1 MKVAFLFPGQGV
13 GVEREGRAWCE
24 RSEAVRSL
32 LEVGARETGVSLEDQ
47 FARARR
53 GIMPTEILEPFHTA
67 ICLGV
72 EQGLLRRG
80 VRPDVV
86 TGHSLGEIP
95 ACASAGCCSPEEAVA
110 LAAVRGRLMAREAAL
125 RPGGM
130 IALNRTDRGTAEA
143 AVAYGRGSG
152 IADIAAHKAPDQWVV
167 SGEWPAL
174 RRLSTRFRG
183 TPVQVSGAWH
193 GGVLAGAQEEFRAA
207 ARNAIS
213 GQLRIP
219 FVSNRTGLAV
229 ERADELPDLLAEQL
243 TNPVQWVRVMET
255 LTGLGVTDLVIVGPG
270 RMLRGLIWFNL
281 GAGAVVHSTETLD
294 DLDRVGRALAR

>member
-24 RSEAVRSL
+24 RSAAVSRL

-53 GIMPTEILEPFHTA
+53 GIMPTEILQPFHTA

-72 EQGLLRRG
+72 EQELLRRG
-80 VRPDVV
+80 VRPDLV
-86 TGHSLGEIP
+86 TGHSLGEVA

-125 RPGGM
+125 KPGGM
-130 IALNRTDRGTAEA
+130 IALNRTDRETAGA
-143 AVAYGRGSG
+143 AVAYGRESG
-152 IADIAAHKAPDQWVV
+152 IADIAAHNAPDLWVV
-167 SGEWPAL
+167 SGEWAAL

-207 ARNAIS
+207 VRSAIS
-213 GQLRIP
+213 GQLRVP

-243 TNPVQWVRVMET
+243 TNPVQWVRTMET
-255 LTGLGVTDLVIVGPG
+255 LTGLGITDFVIVGPG
-270 RMLRGLIWFNL
+270 RVLRGLIWFNL
-281 GAGAVVHSTETLD
+281 GADAVVHSTETLD
-294 DLDRVGRALAR
+294 DLDRVGRALVR